1 MLELKALL
9 LTQGMH
15 GMVSQVEGLAKAL
28 GLSYKH
34 QKIELKSFWN
44 LIPPKISPI
53 SENLV
58 KNKFVCDCKVVI
70 SCGRKSV
77 IPSVALKKRLGNQI
91 FNIHVQDPKVSFKH
105 FDLIVSPEHDNLK
118 GENIINTIGAIH
130 YLNKKEINEN
140 SQYLGIEKDKRRELV
155 AFIIGGPNKYYNYS
169 EKQIHEL
176 FNKVKTLFTPDKFK
190 IIVIPSYRTPENIL
204 KIAYNTFSINHHVVK
219 TIDKSAYLSALSISN
234 YIVVTCDS
242 TSMISEAAMTG
253 KPVYI
258 AMMKTFK
265 PTGRFKKFY
274 SQLKDLGITREL
286 EDRVESWSYN
296 SLNEVN
302 RIAPIVKAKMKKH
315 GINREH
321 Q

>member
-44 LIPPKISPI
+44 FIPPKISPI

-58 KNKFVCDCKVVI
+58 KNKFVCDCKIII

-77 IPSVALKKRLGNQI
+77 IPSIALKKRLGNQI
-91 FNIHVQDPKVSFKH
+91 FNIHIQDPKVSFEH
-105 FDLIVSPEHDNLK
+105 FDLIVSPEHDRLR
-118 GENIINTIGAIH
+118 GENIINTTGAIH
-130 YLNKKEINEN
+130 YLTKKEINDN
-140 SQYLGIEKDKRRELV
+140 SKYLGIEKDKRKELV

-204 KIAYNTFSINHHVVK
+204 KIAFNTFSINHHVVK
-219 TIDKSAYLSALSISN
+219 NIDKKAYLSALAISN

-242 TSMISEAAMTG
+242 TSMISEAAITG

-258 AMMKTFK
+258 AMMKSFK

-286 EDRVESWSYN
+286 EDKVESWSYN

-302 RIAPIVKAKMKKH
+302 RIAPIVKAKIKKH
-315 GINREH
+315 GII
-321 Q
+321 

>member
-58 KNKFVCDCKVVI
+58 KNKFVCDCKIII

-77 IPSVALKKRLGNQI
+77 IPSIALKKRLGNQI
-91 FNIHVQDPKVSFKH
+91 FNIHIQDPKVSFEH
-105 FDLIVSPEHDNLK
+105 FDLIVSPEHDRLR
-118 GENIINTIGAIH
+118 GENIINTTGAIH
-130 YLNKKEINEN
+130 YLTKKEINDN
-140 SQYLGIEKDKRRELV
+140 SKYLGIEKDKRKELV

-190 IIVIPSYRTPENIL
+190 IIVIPSYRTPKNIL
-204 KIAYNTFSINHHVVK
+204 KIAFNTFSINHHVVK
-219 TIDKSAYLSALSISN
+219 NIDKKAYLSALAISN

-258 AMMKTFK
+258 AMMKSFK

-315 GINREH
+315 GII
-321 Q
+321 

>member
-58 KNKFVCDCKVVI
+58 KNKFVCDCKIII

-77 IPSVALKKRLGNQI
+77 IPSIALKKRLGNQI
-91 FNIHVQDPKVSFKH
+91 FNIHIQDPKVSFEH
-105 FDLIVSPEHDNLK
+105 FDLIVSPEHDRLK
-118 GENIINTIGAIH
+118 GENIINTTGAIH
-130 YLNKKEINEN
+130 YLTKKEIND
-140 SQYLGIEKDKRRELV
+140 SSKYLGIEKDKRKELV
-155 AFIIGGPNKYYNYS
+155 AFIIGGPNKYFNYS

-190 IIVIPSYRTPENIL
+190 IIVIPSYRTPEKIL
-204 KIAYNTFSINHHVVK
+204 KIAFNTFSINHHVVK
-219 TIDKSAYLSALSISN
+219 NIDKKAYLSALAISN

-258 AMMKTFK
+258 AMMKSFK

-315 GINREH
+315 GII
-321 Q
+321 

>member
-15 GMVSQVEGLAKAL
+15 GMVSQVEGLARAL
-28 GLSYKH
+28 DLSYKH

-58 KNKFVCDCKVVI
+58 KNKFVCDCKVII

-77 IPSVALKKRLGNQI
+77 IPSIALKRRLGNQI
-91 FNIHVQDPKVSFKH
+91 FTIHIQDPKISFKH
-105 FDLIVSPEHDNLK
+105 FDLIVSPEHDNLQ
-118 GENIINTIGAIH
+118 GENVINTTGAIH
-130 YLNKKEINEN
+130 YLTKKEIMEN
-140 SQYLGIEKDKRRELV
+140 AQYLEIEKDKRRELV
-155 AFIIGGPNKYYNYS
+155 AFIIGGPNKYFNYS
-169 EKQIHEL
+169 EKQIYEL

-204 KIAYNTFSINHHVVK
+204 KIAFNTFNVDHHVLK
-219 TIDKSAYLSALSISN
+219 TIDKKAYLSALAISN

-258 AMMKTFK
+258 AMMKSFK

-274 SQLKDLGITREL
+274 SQLSELGITREL
-286 EDRVESWSYN
+286 ENTVESWSYN
-296 SLNEVN
+296 KLNEVT
-302 RIAPIVKAKMKKH
+302 RIAPIIKTKMKKN
-315 GINREH
+315 GII
-321 Q
+321 

>member
-58 KNKFVCDCKVVI
+58 KNKFVCDCKIII

-77 IPSVALKKRLGNQI
+77 IPSIALKKRLGNQI
-91 FNIHVQDPKVSFKH
+91 FNIHIQDPKVSFEH
-105 FDLIVSPEHDNLK
+105 FDLIVSPEHDSLK
-118 GENIINTIGAIH
+118 GENIINTTGAIH
-130 YLNKKEINEN
+130 YLTKKEINDN
-140 SQYLGIEKDKRRELV
+140 SKYLGIEKDKRKELV
-155 AFIIGGPNKYYNYS
+155 AFIIGGPNKYYNFS

-204 KIAYNTFSINHHVVK
+204 KIAFNTFSINHHVVK
-219 TIDKSAYLSALSISN
+219 NIDKKAYLSALAISN

-258 AMMKTFK
+258 AMMKSFK

-274 SQLKDLGITREL
+274 SQLKDLGITRDL
-286 EDRVESWSYN
+286 EERIESWSYN

-302 RIAPIVKAKMKKH
+302 RIAPIVRARMKKN
-315 GINREH
+315 GII
-321 Q
+321 

>member
-58 KNKFVCDCKVVI
+58 KNKFVCDCKIII

-77 IPSVALKKRLGNQI
+77 IPSIALKKRLGNQI
-91 FNIHVQDPKVSFKH
+91 FNIHIQDPKVSFQH
-105 FDLIVSPEHDNLK
+105 FDLIVSPEHDRLK
-118 GENIINTIGAIH
+118 GENIINTTGAIH
-130 YLNKKEINEN
+130 YLTKKEINDN
-140 SQYLGIEKDKRRELV
+140 SNYLGIEKDKRKELV

-190 IIVIPSYRTPENIL
+190 IIVIPSYRTPENIF
-204 KIAYNTFSINHHVVK
+204 KIAFNTFSINHHVVK
-219 TIDKSAYLSALSISN
+219 NIDKKAYLSALAISN

-258 AMMKTFK
+258 AMMKSFK

-274 SQLKDLGITREL
+274 SQLRDLGITREL
-286 EDRVESWSYN
+286 ENRVESWSYK

-315 GINREH
+315 GII
-321 Q
+321 

>member
-58 KNKFVCDCKVVI
+58 KNKFVCDCKVII

-77 IPSVALKKRLGNQI
+77 IPSIALKKRLGKEV
-91 FNIHVQDPKVSFKH
+91 FNIHIQDPKISFKH

-118 GENIINTIGAIH
+118 GENIINTTGAIH
-130 YLNKKEINEN
+130 YLTKKEIMDN
-140 SQYLGIEKDKRRELV
+140 SPYLGIEKDKRKELI
-155 AFIIGGPNKYYNYS
+155 AFIIGGPNKYYKYS
-169 EKQIHEL
+169 EKQIHAL

-204 KIAYNTFSINHHVVK
+204 KIAYNTFNVDHHVVK
-219 TIDKSAYLSALSISN
+219 TIDK
-234 YIVVTCDS
+234 
-242 TSMISEAAMTG
+242 
-253 KPVYI
+253 
-258 AMMKTFK
+258 
-265 PTGRFKKFY
+265 
-274 SQLKDLGITREL
+274 
-286 EDRVESWSYN
+286 
-296 SLNEVN
+296 
-302 RIAPIVKAKMKKH
+302 
-315 GINREH
+315 
-321 Q
+321 